1 MIENILNSK
10 EINYSSN
17 LSVDHLKQK
26 IESRFEQPTLSFF
39 GKFTSPSEFAAYDKW
54 SVISWYVPNFKR
66 RSAYLKGEIL
76 KSGKG
81 TLIKLNIRP
90 NTMLSI
96 ASILSVVIGIMIIIA
111 AGSNMRF
118 LIIGSFFVL
127 VGVLYYS
134 LGVFSRNR
142 LRSNFEKIL
151 DLTKV

>member
-1 MIENILNSK
+1 MNITNVK
-10 EINYSSN
+10 YSSE
-17 LSVDHLKQK
+17 LPEDRLKQK
-26 IESRFEQPTLSFF
+26 MNKVF
-39 GKFTSPSEFAAYDKW
+39 GERTSKFVGTFTGPHEFAAYDKW

-66 RSAYLKGEIL
+66 KSAYIKGEIL

-81 TLIKLNIRP
+81 TLIKMNIRP

-111 AGSNMRF
+111 AGSHTRF

-151 DLTKV
+151 DLTKI